1 MSSLETFYW
10 FSWISWNV
18 YIFSISA
25 WHGAV
30 LRHQPLHPNS
40 WKEVEKAG
48 EEVPGGTVSKHT
60 AIQHLCFASLFQPFQ
75 LFQLNLKALCGYHW
89 YHWHSHLQ
97 FVPAKCHLS
106 WPSTPQ
112 IKSQGYPGDG
122 PLWKATRCR
131 LKTRPHLDRALLLH
145 VPTVNIQAQGG
156 SGGLLPCVL
165 LGNIVMVQTTT
176 FTA

>member
-97 FVPAKCHLS
+97 FLPAKCHLS

-112 IKSQGYPGDG
+112 ICQIQGMVPFERPQGAEWKIVRTWIVHSFSMYP
-122 PLWKATRCR
+122 PSISKLR
-131 LKTRPHLDRALLLH
+131 
-145 VPTVNIQAQGG
+145 
-156 SGGLLPCVL
+156 GGLVAFCPVFCWVTSLCFK
-165 LGNIVMVQTTT
+165 TT

>member
-89 YHWHSHLQ
+89 YHWLTSSICSCQ
-97 FVPAKCHLS
+97 MPFVLTLDTSNKKPRISRGWSPLKGHKVQIENSSAPGSCT
-106 WPSTPQ
+106 PSPCTHRQ
-112 IKSQGYPGDG
+112 YPS
-122 PLWKATRCR
+122 
-131 LKTRPHLDRALLLH
+131 
-145 VPTVNIQAQGG
+145 
-156 SGGLLPCVL
+156 SGGVWWPFALCFV
-165 LGNIVMVQTTT
+165 G
-176 FTA
+176 